1 MMIDERTVR
10 DIYNR
15 LGDRDSR
22 RIFDERLA
30 YYLTGN
36 EEHLFRIVEGIPEA
50 QYLRAL
56 LRCGERNYIFGC
68 GRWGKAVAALAPE
81 VVTGFIDNDP
91 KKWGGGNRSYGYSH
105 LSTGEAER
113 RNDGEGF
120 HRCTHAGN
128 GLAE

>member
-15 LGDRDSR
+15 LGDRESR

-68 GRWGKAVAALAPE
+68 GRWGKVDI
-81 VVTGFIDNDP
+81 G
-91 KKWGGGNRSYGYSH
+91 K
-105 LSTGEAER
+105 STGPFSSVSGMSSPNSALVLASHQWEHR
-113 RNDGEGF
+113 HKSLISKRLWRNW
-120 HRCTHAGN
+120 
-128 GLAE
+128 